1 MYKWMAALITAAV
14 LAGWPAK
21 AHASVNAWNDAE
33 PLLLVVLTVFSIVSI
48 MAFIFFMVR
57 DNG

>member
-1 MYKWMAALITAAV
+1 MYKWMAALLTAAV
-14 LAGWPAK
+14 LAVWPAT

-48 MAFIFFMVR
+48 MAFIYFMVR